1 VTVLPAQERFV
12 AAPSGPSAE
21 TGSSAAA
28 VPPPA
33 SAPHPAPA
41 HSSLVRPVP
50 LRRPSTGAPGR
61 GEPLYAALVADW
73 RAAGRMIPGER
84 DREWVHLVAG
94 PARRAAG

>member
-1 VTVLPAQERFV
+1 MTVLPAQERFV
-12 AAPSGPSAE
+12 GVPSGPSAA
-21 TGSSAAA
+21 TDSSAGA

-33 SAPHPAPA
+33 PTP
-41 HSSLVRPVP
+41 LWRPP
-50 LRRPSTGAPGR
+50 PGAPGR

-73 RAAGRMIPGER
+73 RAAGRMIPGDR